1 MYSAMRGMPEHVM
14 VYREVQPDSF
24 DRHVA
29 DLEGALLTDRGYLC
43 TWLGA
48 EPPFDPHFPILIHLV
63 AAQGTPAIYLGAVDP
78 DCHNMLLL
86 GRGLTYR
93 VDRGGPGRGDRPLE
107 RARMGRP
114 PDRRGELKRGGHR
127 GERKDAAP

>member
-1 MYSAMRGMPEHVM
+1 MTDGMYSAMRGMPEHVM

-93 VDRGGPGRGDRPLE
+93 VDRVDRDAETGRWNVH
-107 RARMGRP
+107 AWVVP
-114 PDRRGELKRGGHR
+114 PTGE
-127 GERKDAAP
+127 ES